1 MSNRL
6 AYKRALQIFQ
16 TRRLRRDH
24 QDLARRSEYRR
35 LAEFLF
41 TDIYGPRDFSERDR
55 QMKSLTPLLRR
66 LPGLTSR
73 DMVQIFQLLSFSD
86 KLDEMMVDQLLAM
99 GVDLNF
105 DEATYEEAYRLAGN
119 YADRARQL
127 DEVHCVLLHVHQL
140 ARNILLGPAL
150 DSSHLLAGAAG
161 LGEIHT
167 FLQHGYHALRPV
179 RNIAYFVDTVDM
191 RERERLER
199 IFLAVPAGRY

>member
-1 MSNRL
+1 MQNRL

-55 QMKSLTPLLRR
+55 QMQSLTPLLRR
-66 LPGLTSR
+66 LPGLTSQ
-73 DMVQIFQLLSFSD
+73 DMVQIFQLLHFSD
-86 KLDEMMVDQLLAM
+86 QLDELLVDQLLSM
-99 GVDLNF
+99 GVRPDF
-105 DEATYEEAYRLAGN
+105 DEAIYEEAYRLAAGL
-119 YADRARQL
+119 ADRRRQL
-127 DEVHCVLLHVHQL
+127 DEVRNVLLHVHRL
-140 ARNILLGPAL
+140 ARNMLLGPAL
-150 DSSHLLAGAAG
+150 DSSHLLASAAG

-179 RNIAYFVDTVDM
+179 RNITHFVETVDM
-191 RERERLER
+191 RERERLKR
-199 IFLAVPAGRY
+199 IFLAMPAGV

>member
-1 MSNRL
+1 MQCRL

-24 QDLARRSEYRR
+24 QDLARRSEYYR

-41 TDIYGPRDFSERDR
+41 TDIYGPHDFSERDR
-55 QMKSLTPLLRR
+55 QMNSLTPMLRR

-73 DMVQIFQLLSFSD
+73 DMVQIFQLLHMSD
-86 KLDEMMVDQLLAM
+86 QLDELLVDQLLAM
-99 GVDLNF
+99 GARLDF
-105 DEATYEEAYRLAGN
+105 SEDTYEAAYRLAGS
-119 YADRARQL
+119 YADRRRQL
-127 DEVHCVLLHVHQL
+127 DEVRNVLLHVHRL

-167 FLQHGYHALRPV
+167 FLHHGYHALRPV
-179 RNIAYFVDTVDM
+179 RNIVYFVETIDL
-191 RERERLER
+191 REHERLER
-199 IFLAVPAGRY
+199 IFFAVPAGR

>member
-1 MSNRL
+1 MQNRL

-73 DMVQIFQLLSFSD
+73 DMVQIFQLLDFSD
-86 KLDEMMVDQLLAM
+86 RLDELLVDQLLVM
-99 GVDLNF
+99 GARPDF
-105 DEATYEEAYRLAGN
+105 SEDTYEEAYRMAGN
-119 YADRARQL
+119 HADRQRQL
-127 DEVHCVLLHVHQL
+127 DEVRDVLLHVHRL
-140 ARNILLGPAL
+140 ARNMLLGPAL
-150 DSSHLLAGAAG
+150 DSSHLLANAAG

-179 RNIAYFVDTVDM
+179 RNILSFVETVDI

-199 IFLAVPAGRY
+199 IFLAVPAGV